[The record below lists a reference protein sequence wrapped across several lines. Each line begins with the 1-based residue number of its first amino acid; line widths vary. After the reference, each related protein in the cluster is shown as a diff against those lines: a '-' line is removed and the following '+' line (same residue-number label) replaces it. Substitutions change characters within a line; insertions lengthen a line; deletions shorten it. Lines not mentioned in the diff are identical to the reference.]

1 MDIQAVRAFGEALA
15 IGLIIGVERYKDR
28 APGERKPAGV
38 RTFVLFSLLGAI
50 SGLLSNSGISIAV
63 FCGLIVLLGIGY
75 FRHSAHAAGLTT
87 EAAAMLTFWLGHL
100 VHGHESIA
108 IATTIV
114 VAILL
119 SSKQPLHA
127 FVRQHIT
134 ETELFDTLKFLAVV
148 LVVYPLL
155 PDRDMGPYGAL
166 NPSRI
171 WMLVVLVST
180 VSFSGYLLVRV
191 LGQQRGLVAGALAGG
206 LVSTTAATLSL
217 AERARRLPESTRSC
231 AVAGIV
237 ANAVQFPRILLLV
250 WIVNPGMGIRLA
262 LPLLAMGATG
272 LLGARVA
279 SRWLDREDPET
290 GDGGEMDNPYSL
302 TSALKFGGLLA
313 TVLVLAEVAAVH
325 LPGLGIY
332 AASAFAGL
340 ADASAISLSVAG
352 LVDAGTIPVPVAAVS
367 VFIALTVNA
376 AAKWVLALRYGS
388 RGLALWIGLGLLGMF
403 AVGGMCIAVP
413 AWVR

>member
-1 MDIQAVRAFGEALA
+1 MDLQAVRAFGEALA

-38 RTFVLFSLLGAI
+38 RTFVLFSLLGAV
-50 SGLLSNSGISIAV
+50 SGLLSNPGISIAV

-108 IATTIV
+108 IATAIV

-134 ETELFDTLKFLAVV
+134 EAELFDTLKFLAVV

-180 VSFSGYLLVRV
+180 VSFSGYILVRL
-191 LGQQRGLVAGALAGG
+191 LGQRRGLVASALSGG

-217 AERARRLPESTRSC
+217 AERAKRFPESTRSC

-250 WIVNPGMGIRLA
+250 WVVHPGLGARLA
-262 LPLLAMGATG
+262 VPLLAMGATG
-272 LLGARVA
+272 FLGAWVA
-279 SRWLDREDPET
+279 SRWRGEEDSQT
-290 GDGGEMDNPYSL
+290 GDSELMDNPYSL

-313 TVLVLAEVAAVH
+313 TVLVLAEVATVH
-325 LPGLGIY
+325 LPDLGIF
-332 AASAFAGL
+332 AASAVAGL

-352 LVDAGTIPVPVAAVS
+352 LVDAGTIPLSAAVAS
-367 VFIALTVNA
+367 VFIALLVNA

-388 RGLALWIGLGLLGMF
+388 RGLASWIGLGLLGMF
-403 AVGGMCIAVP
+403 AVGGLCIAVP
-413 AWVR
+413 AWVP